1 MFVSPCLLFLN
12 IFSFCLASSNNPR
25 VLLDEKGN
33 TMYPLSGNNRRI
45 ELLLGPHN
53 NSIFVGGHGRLW
65 YIDFNRPDSSK
76 EVTFPVLER
85 KTSNSKPTTPS
96 NYEYDITT
104 LHSAN
109 AKLLFVCGSNGKE
122 PKCCFMSTERLEM
135 NCSGGIRARGIAPLN
150 ATERAPSLYLEGDVY
165 AAVNTDVKDNLVA
178 LRRIGPK
185 ADIWPDIDKNEQ
197 RYVSMAFSGP
207 REDQLQD
214 RVYTFLMQKS
224 LEASSWTTWV
234 TQVCKADLG
243 GSKMFL
249 QKAWTSRLSAR
260 LLCGIHDR
268 MLFFDQLVDVTV
280 SQEAN
285 WEERRVYGLFKNS
298 WDMTAVCVYTM
309 ADIDNVFKSSDVK
322 GECVE
327 DSTKLGSDVLRKIKD
342 NPNVKNSVL
351 PVKGGGPLMV
361 SRYDY
366 RHIRVD
372 RVQGGGHGRIYYNVL
387 FLSLESGS
395 VHKVLEH
402 AGEPFIIAELHP
414 FSSRHY
420 IQNMLLQPFTK
431 RLYVSSS
438 SEVVEVD
445 LNGCQR
451 YGEQCED
458 CVLARDPYCSW
469 NGTHCAATAESRNTI
484 QDVEHGNVS
493 VCRQDKD
500 IPERPSESDA
510 DCPTLDVPPESK
522 YFLRCPMF
530 SSHAQYHWL
539 HNGVSRECQVAEG
552 SCLLLIERM
561 TPDLGGCYECVSVER
576 GYRKTLARHQ
586 LESRAPGPTP
596 SLLALVCLLPCLL
609 LLPLLVWW
617 AQSPFFFRCG
627 TSQAPF
633 SITEEPAHLP
643 VPVQSARVT
652 GTLNVNF
659 ESKFECNP
667 VHSKSLI

>member
-12 IFSFCLASSNNPR
+12 IFYFCLASSNNPR
-25 VLLDEKGN
+25 VLLDEKDVPIKR
-33 TMYPLSGNNRRI
+33 YPLSGNNSRI

-65 YIDFNRPDSSK
+65 YIDFNRPDSSN

-85 KTSNSKPTTPS
+85 KTDNSKPTTPS
-96 NYEYDITT
+96 NYEYNITT

-109 AKLLFVCGSNGKE
+109 ATSLFVCGSNGKE
-122 PKCCFMSTERLEM
+122 PKCCFMSTEGLKM
-135 NCSGGIRARGIAPLN
+135 NCTEGIRARGIAPLN
-150 ATERAPSLYLEGDVY
+150 VTERAPSLYLEGDVY

-207 REDQLQD
+207 RKDQLQD

-327 DSTKLGSDVLRKIKD
+327 DSTKLGPDVLRKIKD

-469 NGTHCAATAESRNTI
+469 NGTHCAATAKSRNTI

-539 HNGVSRECQVAEG
+539 HNGASRECQVAEG
-552 SCLLLIERM
+552 SCLLLIDRM
-561 TPDLGGCYECVSVER
+561 TPELGGCYECVSVER
-576 GYRKTLARHQ
+576 GYRKTLACHQ

-596 SLLALVCLLPCLL
+596 YLLALVCLLPCLL

-627 TSQAPF
+627 TSQAPV
-633 SITEEPAHLP
+633 SITEEPAHL
-643 VPVQSARVT
+643 QSQCSQHGSAVRD
-652 GTLNVNF
+652 F
-659 ESKFECNP
+659 E
-667 VHSKSLI
+667 